1 MATNLGLDLRET
13 DNSKSSSAATI
24 GDNYYFVDNG
34 INLDLSGA
42 VVDTSTKLGLMG
54 EDLHA
59 IGNIISGIT
68 NNAFSAILGITAQNK
83 EAVIEATKGNG
94 SLGIQTSNMFKTPY
108 MWWVLLGVL
117 LIVFKIKGRK

>member
-24 GDNYYFVDNG
+24 GDNSYFVDNG

>member
-13 DNSKSSSAATI
+13 DNSKSTSAATI
-24 GDNYYFVDNG
+24 GDNSYFVDNG

>member
-1 MATNLGLDLRET
+1 MASNFGLDLSQT
-13 DNSKSSSAATI
+13 DSSQSSSAATI
-24 GDNYYFVDNG
+24 EDNSYYVDNG

-42 VVDTSTKLGLMG
+42 ILDTSTKLGLMG

-59 IGNIISGIT
+59 IGNTISGIT

-83 EAVIEATKGNG
+83 EAVIEATKGNC
-94 SLGIQTSNMFKTPY
+94 SLGIQISNMFKTPY
-108 MWWVLLGVL
+108 MWCVLLGVL